1 MNVYP
6 IIVNNMYVKL
16 YKTHAPGYS
25 QPIKKKKRSYLLRD
39 FIDCILCNFNY
50 LLSLASKQTICMF
63 LLFNCKLMYYQK
75 FVKTIIEDDE
85 KRPDEEEQDVGG
97 GESQLTL
104 TLTLALLQ

>member
-1 MNVYP
+1 
-6 IIVNNMYVKL
+6 MYVKL

-25 QPIKKKKRSYLLRD
+25 QPFQTKEKRSYLLRD

-63 LLFNCKLMYYQK
+63 LLFNCKLMYYPK

-85 KRPDEEEQDVGG
+85 KSPDEEDVGG